1 MLRGLDRYR
10 IVDPV
15 FRIGPKVGCHLEAGA
30 ERDKQAVGDIA
41 LSKAELLGAGPID
54 FYAQLWCVRHL
65 MQADVNRARNLLH
78 PPLDLTRDCIVRL
91 VGKTG
96 DLNVDWRRQTE
107 IQNLADDIRRLEVET
122 QLREA
127 LREFPTQRLHVIRSR
142 PVMVGLERN
151 ENLAVG

>member
-1 MLRGLDRYR
+1 MLWGLDRDR
-10 IVDPV
+10 VVDPV
-15 FRIGPKVGCHLEAGA
+15 FRIGPKVGCHLEARA

-54 FYAQLWCVRHL
+54 FYAQLWCVRYL

-107 IQNLADDIRRLEVET
+107 IQNLADDVRRLEIET
-122 QLREA
+122 QLRKT
-127 LREFPTQRLHVIRSR
+127 LRESFPQALHIRRRR
-142 PVMVGLERN
+142 PAMIGLERD
-151 ENLAVG
+151 ENLAIG